1 MRKLFA
7 YLKKN
12 QAVELKSSLATSKVN
27 YLMRRNFFALYSF
40 SPDDPEKCPS
50 KFGIVVVC

>member
-50 KFGIVVVC
+50 KFRIVVVC